1 MHHIRL
7 VLLFLFISLPF
18 SLHAAVS
25 SGDFPDGTLWYLHA
39 DLQEMRSTGSGS
51 KIYAWLDDEFFAEV
65 REEVGV
71 DLSQEV
77 DSVTAFA
84 NNIRGAV
91 VVIEG
96 DLSEDLRNKL
106 LAIAEL
112 KGNLKMLTHGK
123 NAYYHVSD
131 RDSPDRDNGNDIES
145 LDDSAYFSFALE
157 GRLLIAT
164 EEDQLKALLD
174 NRGKIAGAGKHAGAL
189 FVLTAEKEFVQAGM
203 QTSEFG
209 EGEIDWDS
217 NILRNLEQAALL
229 IADQDGMIAVEAK
242 LVSTDPGMAKSVAS
256 IISGLIS
263 LQVFNAE
270 MDPQIAQVLANT
282 KVDVVDNVLS
292 ISMVVAPDT
301 IISIVD
307 EH

>member
-1 MHHIRL
+1 MRLIRL
-7 VLLFLFISLPF
+7 ALLCLFIGLPF

-25 SGDFPDGTLWYLHA
+25 SGDFPDGTLWYMHA

-51 KIYAWLDDEFFAEV
+51 KIYAWLDDEVFAEL
-65 REEVGV
+65 RDEVGI
-71 DLSQEV
+71 DLSQEI

-91 VVIEG
+91 IVIKG
-96 DLSEDLRNKL
+96 DLSDDLRKKL

-112 KGNLKMLTHGK
+112 KGNLRMLTHGK
-123 NAYYHVSD
+123 RTYYHVSD
-131 RDSPDRDNGNDIES
+131 RDSPDQHKGNGIES
-145 LDDSAYFSFALE
+145 LDDSAYFSFALD
-157 GRLLIAT
+157 GRLLVAT

-174 NRGKIAGAGKHAGAL
+174 NRGKIAGAGKHDGAL

-203 QTSEFG
+203 QTSEIG
-209 EGEIDWDS
+209 EDKIDWDS

-229 IADQDGMIAVEAK
+229 IADQNGMIAIEAK

-263 LQVFNAE
+263 LQAFNAE
-270 MDPQIAQVLANT
+270 MDPKIAQILANT
-282 KVDVVDNVLS
+282 KIDVVDKVLS
-292 ISMVVAPDT
+292 ISTVIAPET

-307 EH
+307 KH